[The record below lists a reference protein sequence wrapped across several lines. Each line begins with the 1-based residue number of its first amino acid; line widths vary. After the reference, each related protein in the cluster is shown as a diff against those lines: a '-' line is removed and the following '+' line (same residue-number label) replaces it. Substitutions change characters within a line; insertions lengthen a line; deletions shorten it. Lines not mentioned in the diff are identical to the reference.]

1 MKRASLMGVSL
12 DNNVTSIN
20 ILIEMEKARQ
30 NLNDKVNELNNTQ
43 NDNNVEG
50 VDGGDSDSSVD
61 ISDTDDISI
70 KDTSETDGLVMIV
83 SKRERKAPKRM
94 SLSGKKQK
102 QKKRNK
108 GAPCPSNRRG
118 DDKHGDPVVS
128 KQPPPNDK
136 KKNKKWKALYGIV
149 GA

>member
-70 KDTSETDGLVMIV
+70 
-83 SKRERKAPKRM
+83 
-94 SLSGKKQK
+94 
-102 QKKRNK
+102 
-108 GAPCPSNRRG
+108 
-118 DDKHGDPVVS
+118 
-128 KQPPPNDK
+128 
-136 KKNKKWKALYGIV
+136 
-149 GA
+149 